1 MASFNSKSI
10 FRFTSKSDIIKIIT
24 ITSLFF
30 VILQFT
36 RVTFLI
42 NNESD
47 SPFYTF
53 LYNKLVLPATFR
65 ELLYQPWSV
74 ITYMFSELNFMRLLG
89 NMIWLWVFGT
99 VIEDLKGSNRII
111 PVYIIG
117 GIAGALFMMA
127 FNAFRPSV
135 NIGYYAGSLA
145 SLSAV
150 AISTLMFRPKFR
162 FSMFFGLEIPIWI
175 FVAIFF
181 ALNIA
186 TIQFH
191 TLSLLFMAAGGILVG
206 LGYTNVLDS
215 FFNKCTELL
224 SRAGNYIT
232 NNDNFIIQKE
242 NKNRD
247 KAMLHTTYK
256 KIQNKTATID
266 DILDKINEKGIDSLS
281 REEKKLLDEYS
292 KNA

>member
-10 FRFTSKSDIIKIIT
+10 FRFASKSDIIKIIT

-47 SPFYTF
+47 TPFYTF
-53 LYNKLVLPATFR
+53 FYNKLALPATFR

-99 VIEDLKGSNRII
+99 VIEDLRGSNRILPI
-111 PVYIIG
+111 YILG
-117 GIAGALFMMA
+117 GVAGALLMIT
-127 FNAFRPSV
+127 FNTFKP
-135 NIGYYAGSLA
+135 NINMGYYAGSLA

-150 AISTLMFRPKFR
+150 AIATLMFRPKYK

-186 TIQFH
+186 TIQSY
-191 TLSLLFMAAGGILVG
+191 TLSLLFMAAGGVLAG
-206 LGYTNVLDS
+206 LGYTNVLSS
-215 FFNKCTELL
+215 FYEKCTELL
-224 SRAGNYIT
+224 SRSGNYIS

-247 KAMLHTTYK
+247 KAMQHMTYK
-256 KIQNKTATID
+256 KIQKKAATID